1 MIIVKLGGSIITEKS
16 SYRRFR
22 KRTTGR
28 IVAELAQVEEPMAI
42 VHGGGSFGH
51 IMAKEYALPGK
62 INDKSRIGASIVH
75 KDMVDLNQM
84 VTSILLDNGISA
96 VSFPPSTYICKDGKD
111 YGPMESFL
119 EAGLTPV
126 SFGDIYLKGKDEI
139 GIYSGDRIM
148 LDLSERLKPDR
159 AIFISD
165 VDGLYDRNPKLHR
178 DAKLL
183 RSLFDDASFESGVA
197 DVTGGIKAK
206 IDTIKEMKKFVPEI
220 YLMNGAEPERLRNI
234 GTKDFLGTLIS

>member
-16 SYRRFR
+16 SYKRFR

-28 IVAELAQVEEPMAI
+28 IIKELAEIEEPMAI

-51 IMAKEYALPGK
+51 IMAKEYNLPGK
-62 INDKSRIGASIVH
+62 ITDKSRIGASIIH

-84 VTSILLDNGISA
+84 VTSMLLENGISA
-96 VSFPPSTYICKDGKD
+96 VSFPPSTYICGEKKG
-111 YGPMESFL
+111 YGTLEAFL

-126 SFGDIYLKGKDEI
+126 SFGDIYLKSREEI

-148 LDLSERLKPDR
+148 LDLSERLKPRR

-165 VDGLYDRNPKLHR
+165 VDGLYDKNPKLHK

-183 RSLFDDASFESGVA
+183 RSVFDQADFESEVA
-197 DVTGGIKAK
+197 DVTGGIKGK
-206 IDTIKEMKKFVPEI
+206 IDTIKKMKEFVPEI

-234 GTKDFLGTLIS
+234 GTEEFLGTLIS